1 MDPGFAPV
9 KPGLTLRQNLQ
20 ETARRNR
27 ILDDYCSE
35 LGRDPA
41 DIIRSLLIFPRAS
54 DVPFD
59 SDEAFHDFVGRY
71 RAAGIDEFILY
82 WWREEAIE
90 YGYDRGVVERCADRE
105 MLEHLAAET
114 IPTLKAATE
123 HPKP

>member
-1 MDPGFAPV
+1 M
-9 KPGLTLRQNLQ
+9 KPELTPRQNLQ
-20 ETARRNR
+20 EIARRNR

-41 DIIRSLLIFPRAS
+41 DITRSLLIFPRAS

-71 RAAGIDEFILY
+71 REAGIDEFKLY

-90 YGYDRGVVERCADRE
+90 YSYDRGVVERCADRE